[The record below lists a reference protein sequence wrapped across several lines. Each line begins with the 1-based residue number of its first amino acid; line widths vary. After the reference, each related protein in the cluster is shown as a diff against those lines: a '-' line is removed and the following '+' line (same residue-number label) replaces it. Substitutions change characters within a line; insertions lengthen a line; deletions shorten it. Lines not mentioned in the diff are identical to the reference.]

1 MNASVYIAL
10 FISVLFSA
18 ELTISSAVG
27 QLEES
32 KVLQNDFNQE
42 ILANAGLPKQPR
54 SSGLFKP
61 YQLLEPD
68 KVNSEDLGFGMDPK
82 IIQPPFMTAGQRL
95 FKRLFTLHEPMK
107 KPLYLSAKRMDA
119 PENSNQLEQFEMLEA
134 HRANNDGENGALLP
148 VGRRDF
154 DMLRCMLGRVYR
166 PCWQN

>member
-10 FISVLFSA
+10 FISVLFSV

-42 ILANAGLPKQPR
+42 MLANAGLPKR

-61 YQLLEPD
+61 YQLQQPD
-68 KVNSEDLGFGMDPK
+68 KDLGFGMDPK
-82 IIQPPFMTAGQRL
+82 IIQPRFMAAGQRL

-119 PENSNQLEQFEMLEA
+119 PENSNQLEQFEVLEA
-134 HRANNDGENGALLP
+134 HQANNDGENGALLP